1 MSATKPARTRWQSLL
16 ALGLTGA
23 VFALFGLAAPTQAS
37 TTAGSAA
44 HTANAAS
51 ATAAHGSGK
60 TMLHGTTDDGRHFRG
75 TFTPTSFDVVDGA
88 LMATGDVSGW
98 LYGKGRPLPVAT
110 QTVTTQVL
118 SANGTDLTG
127 ASAMSGAADRSSG
140 GAATAAFV
148 PTAMSCPI
156 LNLVLGPLDLDVLGL
171 QVHLDKV
178 VLDIIAQS
186 GAGNLLG
193 NLLCAVAGL
202 LDGGTPLDQLLG
214 QLTDLLQQILGALG
228 GLGTAV

>member
-1 MSATKPARTRWQSLL
+1 MQWHRLL

-23 VFALFGLAAPTQAS
+23 ILALFGLSAPTEAS
-37 TTAGSAA
+37 TTARSAA
-44 HTANAAS
+44 PTAS
-51 ATAAHGSGK
+51 AGARATATHGAGK

-75 TFTPTSFDVVDGA
+75 AFTPTSFDVVDGA

-98 LYGKGRPLPVAT
+98 LYGRGRPVPVAT

-118 SANGTDLTG
+118 SANGTNLTG
-127 ASAMSGAADRSSG
+127 GSTMPGVAAGGSAGAT
-140 GAATAAFV
+140 TAAFV

-156 LNLVLGPLDLDVLGL
+156 LSLVLGPLDLDVLGL
-171 QVHLDKV
+171 QVHLDQV
-178 VLDIIAQS
+178 VLDIVAQS

-193 NLLCAVAGL
+193 NLLCSVAGL

-214 QLTDLLQQILGALG
+214 QLADLLEQILGALG